1 MSEKIGILGGSFD
14 PIHIGHI
21 IMAQYAY
28 ESLKLDNIYLLPNSN
43 PPHKN
48 KIDLSKANKRL
59 KMCELVSKNN
69 KFIKTLDYEINKEG
83 ICYTIDTINYFK
95 KNDFENK
102 EIYFIIGGDSL
113 KNIETW
119 KSYKTLL
126 KKVTFTCIKRIGYLD
141 KEFDEKVNKLKK
153 DFNCNIEIIEMPY
166 LDISSTMIRQRF
178 KNDLSIKYMVD
189 SNVLDYINKYNL
201 YKK

>member
-1 MSEKIGILGGSFD
+1 MNKKIGILGGSFD

-28 ESLKLDNIYLLPNSN
+28 ESLKLDNVYLLPNSN

-48 KIDLSKANKRL
+48 ELKLSDASKRL
-59 KMCELVSKNN
+59 KMCQLVSKKN
-69 KFIKTLDYEINKEG
+69 KFIDTLDYEVNKKG

-95 KNDFENK
+95 KNIFKND

-119 KSYKTLL
+119 KSYKNLL
-126 KKVTFTCIKRIGYLD
+126 KKVTFTCVKRKGYLD
-141 KEFDEKVNKLKK
+141 NDFDNKVKKLEN
-153 DFNCNIEIIEMPY
+153 DLNCNIEVIEMPY
-166 LDISSTMIRQRF
+166 FEISSTIIRKRV
-178 KNDLSIKYMVD
+178 KNNLSIKYMVD
-189 SNVLDYINKYNL
+189 SNVLKYIEKNNL